1 MLKVKLL
8 KEKKCAFIT
17 MDSKES
23 AAEALHQLHD
33 KTLIDRRLTI
43 NFAKVPCA
51 CKGQPCTDTVQR
63 ATASTLQRVTASR
76 CCR

>member
-1 MLKVKLL
+1 MIKVKLL

-43 NFAKVPCA
+43 NFAKVPNHA
-51 CKGQPCTDTVQR
+51 LATMHSQPCTCERQPVHRHSVQ
-63 ATASTLQRVTASR
+63 
-76 CCR
+76 CRE